1 MTIVFYTN
9 KIYIITITV
18 VIAIL
23 REKAVKQNSLNLL
36 LTVNKFKL
44 LKLGAHREIAV
55 EHLIL

>member
-9 KIYIITITV
+9 KIYIITIAV

-44 LKLGAHREIAV
+44 LKLGAVDRT
-55 EHLIL
+55 